1 MSDTPTTA
9 PFTDAGLP
17 DQRHCTRCDGH
28 QHLVGEFEGMGK
40 YRCDTCEMVVGFDR
54 TVDSPEFLIDRGSP
68 SRYSKDVFGDRL
80 QSGERRI
87 SPQVPDR
94 ADA

>member
-1 MSDTPTTA
+1 MTSTLSGTN
-9 PFTDAGLP
+9 LP
-17 DQRHCTRCDGH
+17 ESRPCTRCDGS

-54 TVDSPEFLIDRGSP
+54 SADTPEFLIDRGSP

-87 SPQVPDR
+87 SSQVPDR